1 MARRRTDSAEPL
13 KKSRPA
19 TTMEAREAQLIALAY
34 DRAEQRLRDGT
45 ASGQEI
51 TALIR
56 AGSAKTRYELEKI
69 KNETEKLRA
78 QREVLESSK
87 RTEEMYDKAIAAMRT
102 YMGIAEEVDGDPYIL
117 GVD

>member
-1 MARRRTDSAEPL
+1 MAQRRSDSAEPF
-13 KKSRPA
+13 KKLRPA

-69 KNETEKLRA
+69 KNETEKLKA
-78 QREVLESSK
+78 QREVLEASK
-87 RTEEMYDKAIAAMRT
+87 RTEELYDKAIAAMRT
-102 YMGIAEEVDGDPYIL
+102 YMGVPEEYDEDPYIL